1 MANVNIDGIEI
12 SSSSDYAYVIAEI
25 GNNHQG
31 DIDVAKDMF
40 RVAKECGAD
49 AVKLQKRDN
58 QSLYTKKLYN
68 QVYDNPNS
76 FGHTYGEHRDYLEF
90 GKAEYV
96 ELKEYADELGIS
108 MFATAFDFNSA
119 DFLAELDMPAYK
131 IASGDLTSIPLLEHV
146 ARIGKP
152 IILSTGGGEIGDIVR
167 AYEAI
172 TAINPQ
178 LCLLQC
184 TAAYPASFDTLN
196 LRVIPDFADKFPNAV
211 IGLSDHENGIAM
223 ALVAYVLGARVFE
236 KHFTLNHTS
245 KGTDHAFS
253 LEPAGM
259 RKLVRDLRR
268 IPLALGSDTK
278 EVYDMEK
285 APIRKMGKSLYSA
298 KSLPVGH
305 KLTHE
310 DLIFRSP
317 GDGIPLY
324 ELENIVGRTLMTA
337 LSEEEPILFEHLV
350 S

>member
-12 SSSSDYAYVIAEI
+12 ASSNDYAYVIAEI

-31 DIDVAKDMF
+31 DVDVAKEMF
-40 RVAKECGAD
+40 RVAKECGVD

-58 QSLYTKKLYN
+58 RSLYTKKLFN

-76 FGHTYGEHRDYLEF
+76 FGKTYGEHRDYLEF
-90 GKAEYV
+90 GKDEYV
-96 ELKEYADELGIS
+96 ELKQYAEELGIA

-152 IILSTGGGEIGDIVR
+152 IILSTGGGEVDDIVR

-172 TAINPQ
+172 MPINPQ

-196 LRVIPDFADKFPNAV
+196 LRVISAFTEKFPKAV

-268 IPLALGSDTK
+268 IPLALGSTTK

-285 APIRKMGKSLYSA
+285 APIRKMGKSIYSA
-298 KSLPVGH
+298 QPLPVGH
-305 KLTHE
+305 ELTHE
-310 DLIFRSP
+310 DLLFRSP

-324 ELENIVGRTLMTA
+324 ELENIVGRTLKTA
-337 LSEEEPILFEHLV
+337 LPEEEPILFEHLV
-350 S
+350 